1 MPRPSKH
8 EQIEA
13 LYLSGKIEREI
24 ALETNTS
31 VSQTRKI
38 ISEIIRKLDE
48 IKVNRVD
55 QLKNMEKTLFYKI
68 EEEKASGTRNPAL
81 DSFAYAYSTFLL
93 Y

>member
-1 MPRPSKH
+1 MARPTKH

-24 ALETNTS
+24 AFETNTS

-48 IKVNRVD
+48 IRVNRGD
-55 QLKNMEKTLFYKI
+55 QIKNMEKMLFFRI
-68 EEEKASGTRNPAL
+68 EQERARGVRDSSL
-81 DSFAYAYSTFLL
+81 DSFVTAYSQFLL
-93 Y
+93 